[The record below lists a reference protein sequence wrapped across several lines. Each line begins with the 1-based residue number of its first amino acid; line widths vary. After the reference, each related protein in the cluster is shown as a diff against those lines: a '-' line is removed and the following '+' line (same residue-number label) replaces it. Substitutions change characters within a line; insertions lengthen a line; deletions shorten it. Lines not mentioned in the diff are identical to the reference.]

1 MRSQAAHDLKKAE
14 QSKRIMERCGPD
26 RARQAGRGRPRL
38 KTAPVLGIVKAPVTS
53 RLKTAYFPAANHRSP
68 AALMLTL
75 ESERANRFASGSRPR

>member
-53 RLKTAYFPAANHRSP
+53 RLKNPIAPLVSNLQP
-68 AALMLTL
+68 I
-75 ESERANRFASGSRPR
+75 SRPPTTGRQQP